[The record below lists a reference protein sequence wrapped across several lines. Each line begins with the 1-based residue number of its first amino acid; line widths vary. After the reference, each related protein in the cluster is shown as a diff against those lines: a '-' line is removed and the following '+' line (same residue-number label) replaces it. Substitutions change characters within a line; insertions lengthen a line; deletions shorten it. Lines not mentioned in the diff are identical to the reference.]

1 MAYDWRTA
9 TPGVFALHSD
19 DCEAHIGRP
28 CTCGPRGYRARA
40 KDGETGMSVLS
51 PVFATEAE
59 ALGWRR
65 EHESAFVPSDSVTPP
80 AVPAPGSGPGPA
92 SNDLQLAVVIQDFL
106 AAAEDARALDPYG
119 RPYSPAALNE
129 LQWILSGQVANA
141 LGAMPVRAVRRRQL
155 QALLDDLQRD
165 GLAPERVPTVVDA
178 LSAFYDYAVDLR
190 LIESNPVDTLPVPA
204 VTPGMTAAM
213 SAPANPGGA
222 PPAEEQ
228 GKRSGVRV
236 GADNVIPANLFLWG
250 LNGLVILFL
259 LIALVLVAESV

>member
-28 CTCGPRGYRARA
+28 CTCGPRGYRGRA
-40 KDGETGMSVLS
+40 KDAGTGMSVLS

-59 ALGWRR
+59 ALSWRR
-65 EHESAFVPSDSVTPP
+65 EHESAFVPPNSVTPP
-80 AVPAPGSGPGPA
+80 PAPAPGPEPA
-92 SNDLQLAVVIQDFL
+92 SHDIQLAIVIQDFL

-141 LGAMPVRAVRRRQL
+141 LGSMPVRAVRRRQL
-155 QALLDDLQRD
+155 QALLEDLQRD
-165 GLAPERVPTVVDA
+165 GLAPERVNTVIDA
-178 LSAFYDYAVDLR
+178 LSALYDYAVDLR
-190 LIESNPVDTLPVPA
+190 LIESNPVDTLPIPA
-204 VTPGMTAAM
+204 VTPGMTAAPSDPASPGAAP
-213 SAPANPGGA
+213 SADGRAA
-222 PPAEEQ
+222 
-228 GKRSGVRV
+228 RSGVRV
-236 GADNVIPANLFLWG
+236 GAGNVIPDHLFLWV